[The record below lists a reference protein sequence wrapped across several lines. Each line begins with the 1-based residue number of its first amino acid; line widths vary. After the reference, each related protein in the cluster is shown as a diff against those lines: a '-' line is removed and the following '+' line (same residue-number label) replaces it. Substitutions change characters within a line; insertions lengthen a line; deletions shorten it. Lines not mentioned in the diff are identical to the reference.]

1 MLRHLIF
8 AFLGGVAF
16 TVLLVNAQS
25 QSGFISID
33 CGIPENSRYTDRIT
47 GIDYVSDGSFTDTGV
62 SNNISPEYK
71 SDKLEEQFL
80 NVRSFPEGRKNCYTL
95 KLDPGNSKFL
105 IRASFMY
112 GNYDGQ
118 GKVPRFDLLLESDPW
133 ESVEFENASS
143 IIYKEVIHVP
153 QKNYIYVCL
162 VNTGFGA
169 PFISALELRPLQNST
184 YVARSGSLALSERLD
199 IGSTTN
205 ETFRYRDDVCDRM
218 WWPISFNNV
227 TLLSGSYSYFGDK
240 YKLPSTVMGT
250 AIMASN
256 GSDFLNI
263 NWETSDPESKFY
275 FYFHFAEVA
284 EKQENDTREMTIYE
298 GGDLWYGP
306 FEPFYYSTTTVFSK
320 SPASGKKIEFVIQKT
335 ENSTLPPILNAI
347 EVYMEINESPQ
358 SLTYQQDVD
367 AMMNIKKIYGVKKNW
382 QGDPCGPKYYL
393 WPGVNC
399 SYDDIEAPRIIS
411 LNLSSSGLEGK
422 TTSYLFGLTSIQSLD
437 LSNNSLTG
445 SVPDFL
451 AELPSLTLLDL
462 TGNNLIGS
470 VPAGLVEKQKNGL
483 LSLSLDENPHLCGL
497 ESCKEKKKKNKF
509 IVPAVVASVVSVS
522 ILIIAVLCIFWNIR
536 RRKQG
541 TTKYHYLNYLNF

>member
-298 GGDLWYGP
+298 GGDL
-306 FEPFYYSTTTVFSK
+306 
-320 SPASGKKIEFVIQKT
+320 
-335 ENSTLPPILNAI
+335 
-347 EVYMEINESPQ
+347 
-358 SLTYQQDVD
+358 
-367 AMMNIKKIYGVKKNW
+367 
-382 QGDPCGPKYYL
+382 C
-393 WPGVNC
+393 
-399 SYDDIEAPRIIS
+399 YDDIEAPRIIS

-483 LSLSLDENPHLCGL
+483 LSLSLIILSLMGSVDSSLDENPHLCGL